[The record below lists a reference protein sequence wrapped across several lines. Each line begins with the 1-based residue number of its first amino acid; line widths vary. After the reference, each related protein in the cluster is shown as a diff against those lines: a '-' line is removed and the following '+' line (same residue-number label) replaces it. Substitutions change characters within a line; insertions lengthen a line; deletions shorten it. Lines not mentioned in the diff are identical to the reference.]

1 MKRQEFK
8 PVSCR
13 AELPFRVRGMVCNTL
28 PDDCKSLN
36 AIVKDVLGYKHSHI
50 ELATQDDK

>member
-1 MKRQEFK
+1 MEKREFE
-8 PVSCR
+8 PVSY
-13 AELPFRVRGMVCNTL
+13 ETKSPFRVRGMVCNTL

-36 AIVKDVLGYKHSHI
+36 TVVKDVLGYKHSHI